1 MFALS
6 APANAVNLPFRELLH
21 KDAMRLFFP
30 LLFPAAL
37 LAHMVSMSTGELKVE
52 GNRAHYELR
61 MPAYEAAHVQNP
73 QRSLL
78 EHIQFTSAGKRGR
91 ESAATCS
98 DQQGT
103 YICTAD
109 YEFPAAIDS
118 LKIDCTFASI
128 TVPNHVH
135 MLRAY
140 RGDKVDQAVFDLSFT
155 TAEIRFRP
163 PAFWEIAVHEGG
175 AGFLRAVGGLAP
187 LLFLLSLVL
196 AARTRRE
203 LVMLTL
209 AFVSGETVACALVPR
224 LSLQISPRFIEAAA
238 ALTIAYLAFEIVLL
252 PASGQRWL
260 IVGVL
265 GLIHGTYFSLFLTS
279 SGYQLWLFLT
289 GVILAEL
296 VVIAAFAFGVH
307 RLLAV
312 IRIPRAV
319 PLAASVLLTV
329 GVVWFFVR
337 LRG

>member
-1 MFALS
+1 
-6 APANAVNLPFRELLH
+6 
-21 KDAMRLFFP
+21 MRLLLP

-37 LAHMVSMSTGELKVE
+37 LAHMVSMSTGELRVE

-61 MPAYEAAHVQNP
+61 MPAYEAAHVQSP
-73 QRSLL
+73 QRALL
-78 EHIQFTSAGKRGR
+78 EHIQFTSAGTRGR
-91 ESAATCS
+91 ESAATCG

-103 YICTAD
+103 YLCTAD
-109 YEFPAAIDS
+109 YEFPGTIDE
-118 LKIDCTFASI
+118 LRIDCTFASI

-135 MLRAY
+135 MLRAF
-140 RGDKVDQAVFDLSFT
+140 RGDKIDQAVFDLSFT

-163 PAFWEIAVHEGG
+163 PALWEIAIHESG

-196 AARTRRE
+196 AARSRRE
-203 LVMLTL
+203 LAMLTL
-209 AFVSGETVACALVPR
+209 AFLCGETVACTLVPR
-224 LSLQISPRFIEAAA
+224 LSLQMSPRFIEAAA

-289 GVILAEL
+289 GVILAE
-296 VVIAAFAFGVH
+296 VMVIAAFAFGIH
-307 RLLAV
+307 RLFAA
-312 IRIPRAV
+312 IRIPRAI
-319 PLAASVLLTV
+319 PLTASILLTV
-329 GVVWFFVR
+329 SVVWFFVR